1 MAKLS
6 SQKAF
11 CKQEVT
17 DLTDLLELVQ
27 GEVKE
32 LSQDHDDL
40 LGGSTVAQDQLDK
53 LSRDLEA
60 ARKQYADNK
69 ISHSAKVQ
77 AAQDQL
83 DKPTRDLEAARKQSA
98 DVKGSQ
104 LAKDQRVALTRN
116 LETVRKQCPELR
128 TDQLEEY
135 KVVQEYLDIPRGNSD
150 PTRKQFSELQRK
162 NAILRSPHQAK
173 ERVLGAEHSEVTQD
187 LEIASQHYQEL
198 KGAQSRLASELG
210 KTVTGLEQD
219 FGAAKRRTATLTG
232 EIKAVEEHV
241 HDVDTRAADIQ
252 SSQDKVA
259 ELEQDLGAANRRVAT
274 LIAELMVEKD
284 HSHDVD
290 TRIAEIQS
298 SQDKVTALEGDLG
311 GANERIATLTTE
323 LTAAKKH
330 SHNVD
335 TLGSTQV
342 RELEGDVAALDQHV
356 GRLLDDNAELI
367 GGIHKIKGEDGI
379 AKRDVARLKAR
390 VAELEKE
397 LIDNRVAYKKETKE
411 NITRVDRIL
420 QLAVPQAS
428 APTLLR
434 NSNSVGTK
442 RSSPTSNSVSV
453 TSSQKRTKIRDSQ
466 TNDAIDLTSSDT
478 EHSKAKVQGLVPDTA
493 DQTKFT
499 LITQSDLPQA
509 IQDKVNGW
517 IQKLDAHPV
526 KNGMSPWLIA
536 GNKVKTTCAVRRFH
550 KPSCTWRDDNLDRAC
565 MDCSKKGYPCIVI
578 RTTGPVLL
586 PLYRPQG
593 LSSSNPEYWIK
604 PTK

>member
-1 MAKLS
+1 M
-6 SQKAF
+6 
-11 CKQEVT
+11 
-17 DLTDLLELVQ
+17 
-27 GEVKE
+27 
-32 LSQDHDDL
+32 
-40 LGGSTVAQDQLDK
+40 
-53 LSRDLEA
+53 
-60 ARKQYADNK
+60 
-69 ISHSAKVQ
+69 
-77 AAQDQL
+77 
-83 DKPTRDLEAARKQSA
+83 
-98 DVKGSQ
+98 
-104 LAKDQRVALTRN
+104 
-116 LETVRKQCPELR
+116 
-128 TDQLEEY
+128 
-135 KVVQEYLDIPRGNSD
+135 
-150 PTRKQFSELQRK
+150 
-162 NAILRSPHQAK
+162 
-173 ERVLGAEHSEVTQD
+173 GAEHSEVTQD

-367 GGIHKIKGEDGI
+367 SGIHKIKGEDGI

-517 IQKLDAHPV
+517 I
-526 KNGMSPWLIA
+526 
-536 GNKVKTTCAVRRFH
+536 
-550 KPSCTWRDDNLDRAC
+550 
-565 MDCSKKGYPCIVI
+565 
-578 RTTGPVLL
+578 
-586 PLYRPQG
+586 
-593 LSSSNPEYWIK
+593 
-604 PTK
+604 